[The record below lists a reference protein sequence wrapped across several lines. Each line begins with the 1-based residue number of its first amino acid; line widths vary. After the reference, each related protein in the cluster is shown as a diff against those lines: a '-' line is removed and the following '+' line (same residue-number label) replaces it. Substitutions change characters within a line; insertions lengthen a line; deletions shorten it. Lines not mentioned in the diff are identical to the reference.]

1 MTLLFAMIISHEN
14 HEKVQNKPINFIMTR
29 KIHPSIWLCPAL
41 AVIFFS
47 CAASPQVKET
57 PPNPPTIETII
68 EETPPEV
75 YSIENKSQPIEAKAQ
90 ETPQA
95 AASPQENTIASVTPY
110 SLVPEGFTWNKQ
122 LPPAQAP
129 VKPEKPEV
137 PEFIMGKGVI
147 SPEAMSAFLLA
158 ANSGADKEFVEN
170 LAFFYIEEA
179 AVEGINHDTAFAQ
192 MCLETGF
199 LSFTG
204 LVSPEQNNFCG
215 LGAIGPGQ
223 PGEWFPD
230 PRTGVRAHIQ
240 HLKAYAT
247 DTPLNQELVDPRYF
261 LVSFGSSPA
270 IRGLAGTWAADRL
283 YAEKIANILERL
295 YNFAYGI

>member
-1 MTLLFAMIISHEN
+1 MIISHEN
-14 HEKVQNKPINFIMTR
+14 HEKCSNKPINFIMTR
-29 KIHPSIWLCPAL
+29 KLHPFIWLCPVF
-41 AVIFFS
+41 AVILFS

-57 PPNPPTIETII
+57 PPNPPAIETII
-68 EETPPEV
+68 EETPHIEV
-75 YSIENKSQPIEAKAQ
+75 ESKNQPIEVKAQ

-95 AASPQENTIASVTPY
+95 TASSQENTILAVTPY

-129 VKPEKPEV
+129 VKPERPSV
-137 PEFIMGKGVI
+137 PEFIMGKGII

-158 ANSGADKEFVEN
+158 VNSGADKEFVEN
-170 LAFFYIEEA
+170 LAFFYLEES
-179 AVEGINHDTAFAQ
+179 AVEGVNHDTAFAQ

-204 LVSPEQNNFCG
+204 LVLPEQNNFCG

-223 PGEWFPD
+223 PGEWFSD

-247 DTPLNQELVDPRYF
+247 DTPLKQELVDPRYF

-270 IRGLAGTWAADRL
+270 IRGLSGTWAADRL
-283 YAEKIANILERL
+283 YADKIANILERL

>member
-1 MTLLFAMIISHEN
+1 MIISYKNHEN
-14 HEKVQNKPINFIMTR
+14 VQNRPINFIMTR
-29 KIHPSIWLCPAL
+29 KTHPFIWLCPAV
-41 AVIFFS
+41 AVIAFS

-57 PPNPPTIETII
+57 PPNPSVIETII
-68 EETPPEV
+68 EETPPEKTP
-75 YSIENKSQPIEAKAQ
+75 SIEVKAQ
-90 ETPQA
+90 ETSQA
-95 AASPQENTIASVTPY
+95 TASAQENTILAVIPY
-110 SLVPEGFTWNKQ
+110 SLVPEGFTWNRQ
-122 LPPAQAP
+122 LPPAQPP
-129 VKPEKPEV
+129 VKPEKPAV
-137 PEFIMGKGVI
+137 PEFIMGKGLI

-170 LAFFYIEEA
+170 LAFFYIEES
-179 AVEGINHDTAFAQ
+179 AVEGVNHDTAFAQ

-230 PRTGVRAHIQ
+230 PRTGVRAHVQ

-247 DTPLNQELVDPRYF
+247 DTPLEQERVDPRYF

-270 IRGLAGTWAADRL
+270 IKGLSGTWAADRL

-295 YNFAYGI
+295 YNFAYEI

>member
-1 MTLLFAMIISHEN
+1 
-14 HEKVQNKPINFIMTR
+14 MTR
-29 KIHPSIWLCPAL
+29 KVSRFIWLCPVF

-57 PPNPPTIETII
+57 PPNPPAIETSISETSTLTLI
-68 EETPPEV
+68 EENL
-75 YSIENKSQPIEAKAQ
+75 SIVNVSGGVENESLLIEASA
-90 ETPQA
+90 
-95 AASPQENTIASVTPY
+95 QENTILAVVPY
-110 SLVPEGFTWNKQ
+110 SLVPEGFTWGNQLPLNKQ

-137 PEFIMGKGVI
+137 PQHIMGKGLI
-147 SPEAMSAFLLA
+147 SPTVMSAFLLA
-158 ANSGADKEFVEN
+158 SNSAADKEFVEN
-170 LAFFYIEEA
+170 LAFIYFEES
-179 AVEGINHDTAFAQ
+179 AVEGVNHDTAFAQ
-192 MCLETGF
+192 MCLETGY
-199 LSFTG
+199 LSFKG

-247 DTPLNQELVDPRYF
+247 DTPLKQELVDPRYF
-261 LVSFGSSPA
+261 FVSFGSSPA
-270 IRGLAGTWAADRL
+270 IRGLSGTWAADRL
-283 YAEKIANILERL
+283 YADKIASILERL

>member
-1 MTLLFAMIISHEN
+1 
-14 HEKVQNKPINFIMTR
+14 MTR
-29 KIHPSIWLCPAL
+29 KICPFVWLCPVFT
-41 AVIFFS
+41 VIFFS
-47 CAASPQVKET
+47 CATSPQLKET
-57 PPNPPTIETII
+57 PQNPPVTETVIETAI
-68 EETPPEV
+68 EENPH
-75 YSIENKSQPIEAKAQ
+75 IENKVENKSESQPMEAIALTQ

-95 AASPQENTIASVTPY
+95 LASFQENTIAAVIPS

-122 LPPAQAP
+122 LPPAQVP

-137 PEFIMGKGVI
+137 PEFIMGKGLL

-158 ANSGADKEFVEN
+158 ANSGAEEEFVEN
-170 LAFFYIEEA
+170 LAFFYIEESA
-179 AVEGINHDTAFAQ
+179 AEGVNHDTAFAQ

-247 DTPLNQELVDPRYF
+247 DTPLKQELVDPRYF

-270 IRGLAGTWAADRL
+270 IRGLSGTWAADRL
-283 YAEKIANILERL
+283 YADKIASILERL